1 MFKRG
6 WRRKIEEATTG
17 LLERGESVIVAFP
30 AETAESAPTSWLVDY
45 LRRRYR
51 VYLVALTSSRVLVLS
66 RTGAFSQFALTWSED
81 RRGFSVTSPIE
92 GRLSLRGVQLALDL
106 EVSPAWATE
115 AARFQAELAG

>member
-1 MFKRG
+1 M
-6 WRRKIEEATTG
+6 
-17 LLERGESVIVAFP
+17 IVAFP
-30 AETAESAPTSWLVDY
+30 IETAESPPTSWLVDY

-81 RRGFSVTSPIE
+81 RRSFSVTSPIE

-115 AARFQAELAG
+115 VARFQAELAR